1 MAGAE
6 TAREPADVTLVGRNR
21 TVGIV
26 NYQAGNIHSID
37 SAFSCLGASTVR
49 IRAAE
54 DFAACSHVVL
64 PGVGAFGF
72 CSSQLQASGLVDELR
87 RWALDDRRPMLG
99 ICVGMQLLADASEES
114 PGATGLGWI
123 GGAVQRIPAEE
134 SIRVPH
140 VGWNTVQFDRTCG
153 DYLAGSSADFYFDHS
168 YAYREPRHGISIGS
182 CVHGIQFNAVV
193 QRESIIAV
201 QFHPEKSQSAGMRFL
216 SGFLRH

>member
-1 MAGAE
+1 MAGPE
-6 TAREPADVTLVGRNR
+6 GARKPATVTLVGRNR

-37 SAFSCLGASTVR
+37 SAFRHLGANTVR
-49 IRAAE
+49 IREAA
-54 DFAACSHVVL
+54 DFAACTHVVL

-72 CSSQLQASGLVDELR
+72 CSEQLQASGLLDELR

-114 PGATGLGWI
+114 PDASGLGWI
-123 GGAVQRIPAEE
+123 GGVVRRIPGGA

-140 VGWNTVQFDRTCG
+140 VGWNTVQFDRVCG
-153 DYLAGSSADFYFDHS
+153 EYLPGSTADFYFDHS
-168 YAYREPRHGISIGS
+168 YAYQEPRHGVCVGS
-182 CVHGIQFNAVV
+182 CAHGAQFNAIV
-193 QRESIIAV
+193 QRDSIIAV

-216 SGFLRH
+216 GGFLRH